1 MRKGFI
7 VFSHTLTKEQE
18 KELNNKYF
26 ITEIVFLPDKFQ
38 KLWSSVDNNNYYDNY
53 YKIERYLES
62 IISINDYI
70 LIQGEWGYTLSLINW
85 SIKKKLIPIYSFSE
99 RKSKDTISGEQI
111 TKISY
116 FEHIEFK
123 EYF

>member
-53 YKIERYLES
+53 Y
-62 IISINDYI
+62 
-70 LIQGEWGYTLSLINW
+70 
-85 SIKKKLIPIYSFSE
+85 
-99 RKSKDTISGEQI
+99 
-111 TKISY
+111 
-116 FEHIEFK
+116 
-123 EYF
+123 

>member
-38 KLWSSVDNNNYYDNY
+38 KLWISVDKNNYYDNY

-70 LIQGEWGYTLSLINW
+70 LIQGEWGYTHSLINW
-85 SIKKKLIPIYSFSE
+85 SIKKKIIPIYSFSE

>member
-70 LIQGEWGYTLSLINW
+70 LIQGEWCYTHSLINW
-85 SIKKKLIPIYSFSE
+85 SIKKKIIPIYSFSE